1 MDTSKSRGIFVTF
14 EGPEGGGKT
23 TQIQLLA
30 TFLRE
35 NGFEVLVTREP
46 GGTGMGISVRN
57 ILLDPSFEK
66 MDQRAELMLFAA
78 DRAQHVSDLIRPSLE
93 DGKVVLCDR
102 YTDSTVA
109 YQVGGRG
116 FSTELI
122 SMINSFSS
130 YDVKPDL
137 TFLLDV
143 PYQIGIKR
151 ATKIYSDRFE
161 LEKQQFHERIREMY
175 HQLQLQEPHRIHL
188 LDTSKDHIEIVQ
200 RQIRQILVKTGLF
213 GNLNA

>member
-1 MDTSKSRGIFVTF
+1 MDETKIKGVFITF

-35 NGFEVLVTREP
+35 NGYEVLATREP

-78 DRAQHVSDLIRPSLE
+78 DRAQHVSDLIRPALQA
-93 DGKVVLCDR
+93 GKVVLCDR
-102 YTDSTVA
+102 YTDSTIA

-116 FSTELI
+116 FSPELI

-130 YDVKPDL
+130 YDVRPDL
-137 TFLLDV
+137 TLLLDV

-161 LEKQQFHERIREMY
+161 QEKQQFHERIREMY
-175 HQLQLQEPHRIHL
+175 LKLRQEDPDRIHL

-200 RQIRQILVKTGLF
+200 RQIRQILLKTELF
-213 GNLNA
+213 GKLNV